1 MRAARLTATGAG
13 VAAIEAQD
21 RRWSRSRLPGW
32 LAAVLSCTWVAAF
45 GATLPEDLAELM
57 YHSYDG
63 GGVQVTGPALKVR
76 KGFADDFSASGHFY
90 VDSISSASIDVITS
104 ASPYTERREEVGVAL
119 DWLQGDS
126 LMSVG
131 YLASDESDYESG
143 TWSIGVAQDF
153 FGGMSTVSMDYARG
167 DDTVSRVDTDFEDSI
182 ERNSYALGWSQVLT
196 PTIIASLDYE
206 AILET
211 GFLNN
216 PYRSARV
223 LGAQVPE
230 QYPRARN
237 SHAVAVRGIGTV
249 AEATALELGYRWFR
263 DTWQVQAHTLEAA
276 LARRIRPELTAELS
290 YRYYTQ
296 DAASFY
302 SDNFDVPYEF
312 MARDKELSTFTSHA
326 IGARL
331 SWDLGRTLGP
341 LSRSSVSI
349 GYDLISFDYDDF
361 TDIRN
366 GELYGFDSHVFQ
378 VWFGGWW

>member
-1 MRAARLTATGAG
+1 MAATEAHDRGWSRARLLG
-13 VAAIEAQD
+13 
-21 RRWSRSRLPGW
+21 R
-32 LAAVLSCTWVAAF
+32 LAAALSCTCVAAF
-45 GATLPEDLAELM
+45 AATLPEDLAELM

-76 KGFADDFSASGHFY
+76 KGFANEFSLAANYY
-90 VDSISSASIDVITS
+90 VDSITSASIDVITS
-104 ASPYTERREEVGVAL
+104 ASPYTEQRDEVGVVL
-119 DWLQGDS
+119 DWLKGNS
-126 LMSVG
+126 LMNVG

-143 TWSIGVAQDF
+143 TWSVGVAQDF
-153 FGGMSTVSMDYARG
+153 FGGMSTVSLGYTRG

-182 ERNSYALGWSQVLT
+182 KRNGYAVGWSQVLT
-196 PTIIASLDYE
+196 PKIVASLDYE

-237 SHAVAVRGIGTV
+237 SHTVALRGIGMV
-249 AEATALELGYRWFR
+249 SDATALELGYRWFR
-263 DTWQVQAHTLEAA
+263 DTWQVRAHTLEAA
-276 LARRIRPELTAELS
+276 LARRVRPGLTAELS
-290 YRYYTQ
+290 LRYYTQ

-302 SDNFDVPYEF
+302 ADNFDAAYEF
-312 MARDKELSTFTSHA
+312 MARDKELSTFNNISV
-326 IGARL
+326 GGRL
-331 SWDLGRTLGP
+331 TWDLGGTLGP

-349 GYDLISFDYDDF
+349 GYDFIRFDYDDF

>member
-1 MRAARLTATGAG
+1 MAATERHGRSL
-13 VAAIEAQD
+13 
-21 RRWSRSRLPGW
+21 SRLGLLGR
-32 LAAVLSCTWVAAF
+32 LATLLSFSCAAAF
-45 GATLPEDLAELM
+45 AASLPEDLAELM

-63 GGVQVTGPALKVR
+63 GGVQVTGPALRLR
-76 KGFADDFSASGHFY
+76 KGFADDFSASTSYY

-104 ASPYTERREEVGVAL
+104 ASPYTERREEIGVAMA
-119 DWLQGDS
+119 WLKGDS

-143 TWSIGVAQDF
+143 TWSVGVAQDF
-153 FGGMSTVSMDYARG
+153 FGGMSTVSLGYARG
-167 DDTVSRVDTDFEDSI
+167 DDTVSRIDTDFEDDI
-182 ERNSYALGWSQVLT
+182 ERNSYTLGWSQVLT
-196 PTIIASLDYE
+196 PKIVASLDYE

-211 GFLNN
+211 GYLNN

-237 SHAVAVRGIGTV
+237 SHAVALRGIGMV
-249 AEATALELGYRWFR
+249 SDATALELGYRWFR

-276 LARRIRPELTAELS
+276 LARRIRPGLSAELS

-302 SDNFDVPYEF
+302 SDNFDAAYEF
-312 MARDKELSTFTSHA
+312 MARDKELSTFGSQSV
-326 IGARL
+326 GARL
-331 SWDLGRTLGP
+331 TWDLGGGLGP
-341 LSRSSVSI
+341 LSRSSVSV
-349 GYDLISFDYDDF
+349 GYDFIRFDYDDF